1 MASVSELLRFFVE
14 PLDVLI
20 FRSSRPFVAGED
32 HVAKPSIANPSTF
45 AGALKTKILASFCS
59 RMGIEMGELQRK
71 GDEAG
76 FEEKVKKLCEE
87 NKQLREVL
95 EIVGHPCVS
104 SIPKLQ
110 LKAVFFAEDGGKEL
124 LPLPN
129 DVRVE
134 RSGGDLV
141 IRVLEVKEGLLEG
154 LFDGKRI
161 EFLAEREVERK
172 RAAGGASFL
181 RAAALRFYL
190 LREFEKLEFEMLRK
204 MLRKPPYKEE
214 RRTGIE
220 LERGRKRAEDRKLY
234 TAEFWRFEG
243 GCGFTLWLEDAGIG
257 IPEGLLRLG
266 GEGRPAYLR
275 ELGRLDFR
283 SWGLD
288 TSEILERINE
298 ERRLKLYLVTPAIF
312 EAGWKPDVRRIGKML
327 GGAELELVSALPGKP
342 VYLGGYDVARNKE
355 KPLRRGVN
363 AGAVYFFKVRGR
375 VEEEKVRLPLNV
387 SDYESEAGLGAAF
400 VGVW

>member
-1 MASVSELLRFFVE
+1 MSELLRFFVE

-59 RMGIEMGELQRK
+59 RMGIEMAELQRK
-71 GDEAG
+71 GNEAV
-76 FEEKVKKLCEE
+76 FEERVKKLCEE
-87 NKQLREVL
+87 NKQLKEVL
-95 EIVGHPCVS
+95 ETVGHPCVS
-104 SIPKLQ
+104 SSPKLQ

-129 DVRVE
+129 DIRVE
-134 RSGGDLV
+134 QSGGDLV
-141 IRVLEVKEGLLEG
+141 IRVLEVKEGLLKG
-154 LFDGKRI
+154 LFDGRRI
-161 EFLAEREVERK
+161 EFLAEREVKRE
-172 RAAGGASFL
+172 RAAGGTSFL
-181 RAAALRFYL
+181 RAAALKVYL
-190 LREFEKLEFEMLRK
+190 LGEFEKLEFEMLRK
-204 MLRKPPYKEE
+204 PPYEGE

-220 LERGRKRAEDRKLY
+220 LEKGRKRAEDRKLY
-234 TAEFWRFEG
+234 TAEFWRFEE
-243 GCGFTLWLEDAGIG
+243 GCGFALWLEDAGIG
-257 IPEGLLRLG
+257 IPKGFLRLG

-312 EAGWKPDVRRIGKML
+312 SAGWKPDVRRIGKML

-363 AGAVYFFKVRGR
+363 AGAVYFFKVKGR
-375 VEEEKVRLPLNV
+375 VEEDNVRLPLNV
-387 SDYESEAGLGAAF
+387 SDYERESGLGAAF